1 MSKRSKVLII
11 KSLYK
16 IISDG
21 KPHSFNEI
29 ATEIGTSWETI
40 KNWAEILEY
49 VQDQPKIKLIRN
61 KVNLIILADTSP
73 K

>member
-1 MSKRSKVLII
+1 MSKRSKISII
-11 KSLYK
+11 KAFYK

-40 KNWAEILEY
+40 KNWAEILEFT
-49 VQDQPKIKLIRN
+49 QSQPRIKLIRN
-61 KVNLIILADTSP
+61 KVNLIMLENEP
-73 K
+73 LK